1 MVEAEM
7 ERAQIAFAESPT
19 VEEYVRLYF
28 SDTPVLAEVAACE
41 SHFRQYDAYGNVI
54 RGKENWQDVG
64 VMQINE
70 RFHLN
75 AAEELGINLYS
86 LEGNVVYARYLYD
99 NEGTKPWKASSA
111 CWENHRIA
119 MK

>member
-7 ERAQIAFAESPT
+7 ERAQVAFAESPT

-28 SDTPVLAEVAACE
+28 ADAPILAEIAHCE
-41 SHFRQYDAYGNVI
+41 SRFRQYNSYGDVI
-54 RGKENWQDVG
+54 RGEENSQDVG

-70 RFHLN
+70 HFHLQTAN
-75 AAEELGINLYS
+75 KLGINLYS
-86 LEGNVVYARYLYD
+86 LEGNVAYARYLYEK
-99 NEGTKPWKASSA
+99 EGVTPWKASSA
-111 CWENHRIA
+111 CWENQRIA